1 MKETPFRGLWALV
14 TGASSGM
21 GKDYASLLAAQ
32 GCHLILTARRESALQ
47 ELAEQLRT
55 AHGIQVEVKPGDL
68 SKAEFR
74 EALIEELAVAGK
86 GPDILINNAGFG
98 LFGFFAEQSW
108 SDLQTML
115 DLDITG
121 VTHLTHLVLPGM
133 RQRKLGYILQVASVG
148 AYQPSPTYAAY
159 AAAKSYV
166 LNFGEALN
174 RELKG
179 SGIRVTVLSPGIT
192 KTEFLDVAGQRPTL
206 YQRLFMMPSEPVARL
221 GLKALAK
228 NKPSVIPGLL
238 NKLMAQSLRLMP
250 RRLQAE
256 AAYQLMRNE

>member
-21 GKDYASLLAAQ
+21 GEDYATLLAAQ

-47 ELAEQLRT
+47 DLAEQLRA

-74 EALIEELAVAGK
+74 EALIEELTVAGK

-98 LFGFFAEQSW
+98 LFGFFCEQPW
-108 SDLQTML
+108 QDLQTML
-115 DLDITG
+115 DLDIAG

-133 RQRKLGYILQVASVG
+133 RQRELGYILQVASVG
-148 AYQPSPTYAAY
+148 AYQPTPTYAAY

-166 LNFGEALN
+166 LNFGEALHH
-174 RELKG
+174 ELKG

-228 NKPSVIPGLL
+228 NKPSVIPGPL

-250 RRLQAE
+250 RRLQAA
-256 AAYQLMRNE
+256 AAYQLMRNG

>member
-47 ELAEQLRT
+47 DLAEQLRV

-74 EALIEELAVAGK
+74 KALVEELSVAGK
-86 GPDILINNAGFG
+86 GPDILINN
-98 LFGFFAEQSW
+98 
-108 SDLQTML
+108 
-115 DLDITG
+115 
-121 VTHLTHLVLPGM
+121 
-133 RQRKLGYILQVASVG
+133 
-148 AYQPSPTYAAY
+148 
-159 AAAKSYV
+159 
-166 LNFGEALN
+166 
-174 RELKG
+174 
-179 SGIRVTVLSPGIT
+179 
-192 KTEFLDVAGQRPTL
+192 TL